1 MEYLSNIQ
9 LYFSEELNL
18 ISDET
23 EVHHIQK
30 VMRHN
35 IDDIIYVTDG
45 KGTILKSKLTRIGKS
60 EIIIEEIEKYQYENI
75 LKHISLCIPLL
86 KNPDRFTFAIE
97 KTIELGFTNFIIYQ
111 PKISTKKEFKKERIE
126 KLGIAA
132 MKQSLRS
139 FIPKFEF
146 IKEINQLNN
155 PNINYFDQNGEE
167 NFLGV
172 NILTGND
179 YTFVF
184 GGESGFSSEEY
195 RFLKNHKSYKLT
207 PNRLRS
213 ETAIIAASTLIAM
226 NQ

>member
-9 LYFSEELNL
+9 LYFSEDLNL
-18 ISDET
+18 ITDET

-60 EIIIEEIEKYQYENI
+60 EIIIEEIEKYQYENV

-111 PKISTKKEFKKERIE
+111 PKITIKKEFKKERIE

-139 FIPKFEF
+139 FLPKFEF
-146 IKEINQLNN
+146 IKELNQL
-155 PNINYFDQNGEE
+155 D
-167 NFLGV
+167 
-172 NILTGND
+172 
-179 YTFVF
+179 
-184 GGESGFSSEEY
+184 
-195 RFLKNHKSYKLT
+195 
-207 PNRLRS
+207 
-213 ETAIIAASTLIAM
+213 
-226 NQ
+226 